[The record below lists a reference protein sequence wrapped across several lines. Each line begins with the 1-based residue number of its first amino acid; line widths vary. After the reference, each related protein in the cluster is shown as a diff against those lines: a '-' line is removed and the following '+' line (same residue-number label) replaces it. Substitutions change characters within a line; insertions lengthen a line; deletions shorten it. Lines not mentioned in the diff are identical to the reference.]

1 MNVFSQNVTPTRDTT
16 KIVLSTDVARAV
28 AVDLIEGDQAKEEV
42 KVLTLEVDT
51 LKAALSTRDSL
62 VILRENQIEDYIKLQ
77 TLGSVEL
84 QQKTQD
90 IERLNK
96 ELRKQMNLKGLFEVT
111 TGVTATLLIVSLLIN
126 AF

>member
-1 MNVFSQNVTPTRDTT
+1 M
-16 KIVLSTDVARAV
+16 IVDIV
-28 AVDLIEGDQAKEEV
+28 EGEQAKEEV
-42 KVLTLEVDT
+42 KLLTLEVDT
-51 LKAALSTRDSL
+51 LKAALSLRDSL
-62 VILRENQIEDYIKLQ
+62 VVLRENQIEDYIKLQ